1 MNKKFIRHV
10 IYYEDYYLNFFNAQK
25 EEVRKKLNWT
35 LQLISIQERIPEKF
49 FKHITGSD
57 ALFEIRVEVGSDIFR
72 VFSFFDKGNLVVL
85 VNGFQKKTQ
94 KTPKSEIKM
103 AEKLKKEYLEPNIID
118 NNMNIEDKKITTF
131 ESHLDSQYGKIGT
144 NARDIYEE
152 EFESF
157 QLGILIQE
165 MRKERGMTQEQLALK
180 CGTTKNYISKIENN
194 ASDIRLSTLMRII
207 RQGLGGHLKLSLTA

>member
-1 MNKKFIRHV
+1 MNKKFIHHV

-49 FKHITGSD
+49 FKHIIGSD

-103 AEKLKKEYLEPNIID
+103 AEKLKKEYLE
-118 NNMNIEDKKITTF
+118 
-131 ESHLDSQYGKIGT
+131 
-144 NARDIYEE
+144 
-152 EFESF
+152 
-157 QLGILIQE
+157 
-165 MRKERGMTQEQLALK
+165 
-180 CGTTKNYISKIENN
+180 TKYN
-194 ASDIRLSTLMRII
+194 R
-207 RQGLGGHLKLSLTA
+207 